1 MKQNYFLKLLI
12 LNLLLLSFQNSYSF
26 MFWNQACGFS
36 GTASSYVSVPHSAS
50 LNLTGSFSAEAWIS
64 PVNSLTPAA
73 QIILEKRAGVSSNG
87 YTFFLNNGKVAIRTN
102 STVRLTGNT
111 VIQNNVW
118 THITGTYNSVSNTF
132 SIYIDG
138 ILDTSAV
145 VSNSDPVTNTDSVRI
160 GKGNGGSPF
169 NGMIDELRLWN
180 KALTGAEVSRFRR
193 TTLGSGTGN
202 YSGLIMS
209 FTFQDN
215 ESAGTDFSL
224 NDWSGNSNN
233 GKNAGGTAI
242 DLSNRPSNTIALNEC
257 LELDGV
263 NDHASGAD
271 NPAVSPVSAVTME
284 AWIFPQSFSGS
295 RTLIHKGPVSG
306 STINYG
312 LRLNG
317 NVLNAVINNNVSFNA
332 SLPVILN
339 MWTHVAFTYDGSN
352 GKYNFY
358 INGRKAG
365 EGVLTLGTIVN
376 GTDSLYIGGLGTSG
390 SGFDGFMDEVR
401 ISNYVKSQAMINRFL
416 YQSIDLANVP
426 NTGFINVVYNLD
438 GYASDNADTGPVL
451 NLVSGADFSHSGAVD
466 NQPVSPLNRADNM
479 NFQQGFMLKTSNKR
493 IPETGITG
501 YMTDSI
507 EICFDTLITDVN
519 LFVALNHTD
528 EEELKMYLVAPN
540 GDSVA
545 LFANQSLVA
554 NADNIVTIF
563 NDQADS
569 SVSNNFRYVSYSP
582 VIKPR
587 NAMNSVFNGKFSAG
601 TWKLRIKDETGS
613 GTGRLC
619 AWGLQFNNL
628 PMNISSLCL
637 RVFMEGFYRS
647 VDSCVVDTIKVHLH
661 ESTSPYPDVGV
672 KGETPDDNTYI
683 GNYSFASASIGSE
696 YYIEVEHRNS
706 IETWSAHTVYFDFL
720 SSGLEYDFTLSKDSA
735 YGSNEIQVETVPVR
749 YAMYGGDTNRDGIT
763 DASDVGAVDNDASV
777 SLAGYVVTDLTGD
790 DFVDAVDISI
800 VDNNSSVP
808 VISITPP

>member
-1 MKQNYFLKLLI
+1 MKQRYFLIILI
-12 LNLLLLSFQNSYSF
+12 LNLLLLSCQNSYSF
-26 MFWNQACGFS
+26 MFWNQAGGFS
-36 GTASSYVSVPHSAS
+36 GTASSYISVPHSAS
-50 LNLTGSFSAEAWIS
+50 LNITGSFSAEAWIF
-64 PVNSLTPAA
+64 PVNSLTPSS
-73 QIILEKRAGVSSNG
+73 QIILEKRTGVSSNG
-87 YTFFLNNGKVAIRTN
+87 YTFFLNNGKVAVRTN
-102 STVRLTGNT
+102 SAVRLIGNT
-111 VIQNNVW
+111 VIQNNAW
-118 THITGTYNSVSNTF
+118 THIAGTYDNVSNTF
-132 SIYIDG
+132 SIYVNG

-169 NGMIDELRLWN
+169 HGLMDELRLWN
-180 KALTGAEVSRFRR
+180 KALAGAEVYRYRR

-233 GKNAGGTAI
+233 GKNTGVTPV
-242 DLSNRPSNTIALNEC
+242 DLSSRPSNTIALNEC

-271 NPAVSPVSAVTME
+271 NSAVSPVSAVTME
-284 AWIFPQSFSGS
+284 AWIFPQSISGI
-295 RTLIHKGPVSG
+295 RTLIHKGPATG
-306 STINYG
+306 GTANYA

-317 NVLNAVINNNVSFNA
+317 NILNAVINNNISFNA
-332 SLPVILN
+332 STSIILN
-339 MWTHVAFTYDGSN
+339 VWTHVAFSYDGSN
-352 GKYNFY
+352 GKFTFY

-365 EGVLTLGTIVN
+365 EGVLTLGSVVN
-376 GTDSLYIGGLGTSG
+376 GPDSLYIGGLGTSG
-390 SGFDGFMDEVR
+390 SSFDGFIDEVR
-401 ISNYVKSQAMINRFL
+401 ISNYVKPQALINRFL
-416 YQSIDLANVP
+416 YQSIDQANKP
-426 NTGFINVVYNLD
+426 NSGQVNVVYNLD
-438 GYASDNADTGPVL
+438 GYAYDNSDTGPVL

-507 EICFDTLITDVN
+507 EICIDTLITDVN

-528 EEELKMYLVAPN
+528 ETELKIYLVAPN
-540 GDSVA
+540 GDSVS

-563 NDQADS
+563 DDQADS
-569 SVSNNFRYVSYSP
+569 SVSDNFRFVSYAP

-587 NAMNSVFNGKFSAG
+587 NSMNSLFNGKFSAG

-613 GTGRLC
+613 GAGRLC
-619 AWGLQFNNL
+619 AWGLQFNNMS
-628 PMNISSLCL
+628 MNISSLCL
-637 RVFMEGFYRS
+637 RVFMEGFYRP
-647 VDSCVVDTIKVHLH
+647 VDSCIVDTIKVRLH
-661 ESTSPYPDVGV
+661 ESTSPYPEVGV

-683 GNYSFASASIGSE
+683 GNYSFISALPGTE

-706 IETWSAHTVYFDFL
+706 VETWSAHTVSFDFL
-720 SSGLEYDFTLSKDSA
+720 SSGLEYDFTHSKDSA
-735 YGSNEIQVETVPVR
+735 YGSNETKVENIPLR
-749 YAMYGGDTNRDGIT
+749 YAIYGGDTNRDGIT
-763 DASDVGAVDNDASV
+763 DASDVGAVDNDASI
-777 SLAGYVVTDLTGD
+777 SASGYVITDLTGD
-790 DFVDAVDISI
+790 NFVDANDISI
-800 VDNNSSVP
+800 SDNNSSVP
-808 VISITPP
+808 VIAITPP

>member
-1 MKQNYFLKLLI
+1 
-12 LNLLLLSFQNSYSF
+12 
-26 MFWNQACGFS
+26 
-36 GTASSYVSVPHSAS
+36 
-50 LNLTGSFSAEAWIS
+50 
-64 PVNSLTPAA
+64 
-73 QIILEKRAGVSSNG
+73 
-87 YTFFLNNGKVAIRTN
+87 
-102 STVRLTGNT
+102 
-111 VIQNNVW
+111 
-118 THITGTYNSVSNTF
+118 
-132 SIYIDG
+132 
-138 ILDTSAV
+138 
-145 VSNSDPVTNTDSVRI
+145 
-160 GKGNGGSPF
+160 
-169 NGMIDELRLWN
+169 
-180 KALTGAEVSRFRR
+180 
-193 TTLGSGTGN
+193 
-202 YSGLIMS
+202 
-209 FTFQDN
+209 
-215 ESAGTDFSL
+215 
-224 NDWSGNSNN
+224 
-233 GKNAGGTAI
+233 
-242 DLSNRPSNTIALNEC
+242 
-257 LELDGV
+257 
-263 NDHASGAD
+263 
-271 NPAVSPVSAVTME
+271 
-284 AWIFPQSFSGS
+284 
-295 RTLIHKGPVSG
+295 
-306 STINYG
+306 
-312 LRLNG
+312 
-317 NVLNAVINNNVSFNA
+317 
-332 SLPVILN
+332 
-339 MWTHVAFTYDGSN
+339 
-352 GKYNFY
+352 
-358 INGRKAG
+358 
-365 EGVLTLGTIVN
+365 
-376 GTDSLYIGGLGTSG
+376 
-390 SGFDGFMDEVR
+390 
-401 ISNYVKSQAMINRFL
+401 
-416 YQSIDLANVP
+416 
-426 NTGFINVVYNLD
+426 
-438 GYASDNADTGPVL
+438 
-451 NLVSGADFSHSGAVD
+451 
-466 NQPVSPLNRADNM
+466 
-479 NFQQGFMLKTSNKR
+479 MLKTSNKR

-528 EEELKMYLVAPN
+528 EEELKLFLVAPN

-619 AWGLQFNNL
+619 AWGLQFNNMS
-628 PMNISSLCL
+628 MNISSLCL

-683 GNYSFASASIGSE
+683 GNYSFASASLGSE

-777 SLAGYVVTDLTGD
+777 SLAGYVLTDLTGD
-790 DFVDAVDISI
+790 DFVDAIDISI